1 MVWSKSI
8 FKFWPTWYHSVR
20 ATTLLRAWIN
30 LEQSCDDVCHSS
42 NQATRNR
49 RIELLE
55 YLYLVQLY
63 DEFKSACSIRQ
74 LFDSLPRSEHLQNQ
88 PDSSVSCRK
97 WFSGQS
103 SGCESQACLKA
114 NPHRSLKKIKR
125 SRQARSPDWRSRTER
140 PLHFATACVN
150 FCKRLDHHVWNNW
163 SPGSCREL
171 WGSLLHAQSLQKR

>member
-20 ATTLLRAWIN
+20 ATTLLRARIN

-97 WFSGQS
+97 WFSGQNS
-103 SGCESQACLKA
+103 CCESQACLKV
-114 NPHRSLKKIKR
+114 NPHRAIQEIKR
-125 SRQARSPDWRSRTER
+125 SRRARSPDWRSTPQR

-150 FCKRLDHHVWNNW
+150 FCKWLGRHAQNNL
-163 SPGSCREL
+163 SPGSYSEL
-171 WGSLLHAQSLQKR
+171 